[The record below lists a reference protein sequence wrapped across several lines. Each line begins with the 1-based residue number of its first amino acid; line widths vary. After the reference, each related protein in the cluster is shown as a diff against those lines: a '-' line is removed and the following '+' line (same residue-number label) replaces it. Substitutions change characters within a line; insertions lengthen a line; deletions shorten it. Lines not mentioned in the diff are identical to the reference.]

1 MAGVGGRHRM
11 VRRAKALWLLVL
23 AIIFCAA
30 PALAADGPGAFVT
43 TTTEVAKGAV
53 EDKEGASFSEAVSAE
68 VIGDQ
73 KLTLFQLTL
82 TKGVPAE
89 IFSVSGPYRVIVDLP
104 DVGFRLPSNLGQSS
118 RGLVTAFRFGQ
129 FAERKAR
136 IVIDTSG
143 PVKIAKATM
152 TTARGGGGVV
162 LAIELVPTD
171 SATFAETEAA
181 QQPAPQTAA
190 AERAPVAK
198 TPPDPSETT
207 AAIGT
212 LPARPDSAKPL
223 ILIDPGHGGVD
234 PGAVGAG
241 DAKEKDV
248 VLAVARKLKA
258 ILQASGKYEV
268 HMTRSSD
275 VFVSLD
281 ERLAI
286 SRSLAANLF
295 ISLHADSIDQPELAQ
310 SVAGATVYTMSE
322 RATDAAARAKA
333 EKENASDLI
342 AGLKVANAE
351 ENADVMNIL
360 LDLVKRETANFS
372 AEFSRSLVGQM
383 RRKVSLARNPQK
395 SAAFKVLRQVNTPSV
410 LIELGYISNPE
421 EAQEM
426 TSAAF
431 QDRVSRSVA
440 AAIDDFFSRRR
451 ASTP

>member
-11 VRRAKALWLLVL
+11 VRRAKARWLLVL

-53 EDKEGASFSEAVSAE
+53 QDMEAASFSEAVSAE

-181 QQPAPQTAA
+181 QQPAPQTTA

-198 TPPDPSETT
+198 TPPDRSETT

-281 ERLAI
+281 ERLEI